1 MRKIIG
7 RITFFIILVV
17 LLVIASQIFD
27 RMSAAEGR
35 RGEHSLDYIYTL
47 FGEEKRDSLDVIVI
61 GDSESVAGYSPLEAY
76 LDSGVAS
83 FSASR
88 AAMRMQEAYPLLR
101 MAVLRQHPKAVLVE
115 ALAMTVPMEK
125 DEARRI
131 MAESTAK
138 NLFPVF
144 RFHNAWRHLI
154 NPLDWQPK
162 MWKGYIIRKGVERPS
177 QAERDDYMKPD
188 SGKSDISPEN
198 VSALRRMKVFCD
210 AHGTK
215 LILFACPSTTNYD
228 MTVHNAI
235 EEIAE
240 DSGIPFLDLNL
251 SADEIGIDWNTDTFD
266 KGDHLN
272 LSGAQKMTKYLTRQV
287 RDMVP
292 SLPDRRADPDYADWN
307 EEAEAYRK
315 DADEGMEIIR
325 ETVKKQ
331 EARRERRKKK
341 QGNNTT

>member
-1 MRKIIG
+1 
-7 RITFFIILVV
+7 
-17 LLVIASQIFD
+17 
-27 RMSAAEGR
+27 
-35 RGEHSLDYIYTL
+35 
-47 FGEEKRDSLDVIVI
+47 
-61 GDSESVAGYSPLEAY
+61 
-76 LDSGVAS
+76 
-83 FSASR
+83 
-88 AAMRMQEAYPLLR
+88 
-101 MAVLRQHPKAVLVE
+101 
-115 ALAMTVPMEK
+115 
-125 DEARRI
+125 
-131 MAESTAK
+131 
-138 NLFPVF
+138 
-144 RFHNAWRHLI
+144 
-154 NPLDWQPK
+154 
-162 MWKGYIIRKGVERPS
+162 
-177 QAERDDYMKPD
+177 MKPD

-315 DADEGMEIIR
+315 VADEGMEIIR